1 MGVNLIPVHAIDVNA
16 WYSQDYHLMGNL
28 VTSANCFHLT
38 EGFYL
43 GYMDNTFPNSLYI
56 AVHVLVCL
64 RFSLNARSQSIQFF
78 FVYMHCVRMICHILA
93 YCIFKSV

>member
-64 RFSLNARSQSIQFF
+64 RFSLNARSPECYAMTRSNDVEMRLPPPCRF
-78 FVYMHCVRMICHILA
+78 
-93 YCIFKSV
+93 